1 MKRIVALC
9 SVCTCLAMM
18 AGVPQSNHGLRLHV
32 PQQERVMPA
41 SSVSRAP
48 LKAVSESQMSGSR
61 ICFIHQ
67 YGWEESPTGAVQVE
81 QYDPFSIGGW
91 TTMLAEG
98 SEQGYLV
105 LQGGM
110 TTYEVD
116 QPIKVDYEAG
126 TVTLEATNEPFA
138 TVDLGS
144 ETTSSAGATVTV
156 ETIQH
161 FYLVNEAWIMNE
173 GDLADV
179 VGRILDDGSMVI
191 EDGFG
196 YYIEEVKTTTIT
208 SKGTT
213 RVMSDTTRSVS
224 LIYRDTRLVKP
235 NGKHEFVN
243 ESNGEARSCDVY
255 MYQSNDTVYV
265 MNLYGYGY
273 GENYMVVTEEGTM
286 SYPQQPLRDI
296 VDADYPGGDGMWYN
310 NSVVDGQTVAGN
322 EGEVTP
328 EAITWGLTRPG
339 DKDGLWYGWDN
350 NRLYFTDGQSF
361 VLPVTTL
368 RGDVNSSG
376 TVEIADV
383 TSLIDALLSGDQ
395 SLINIK
401 NSDVNLDGEITIGDV
416 TLLID
421 FLLSGV
427 WPD

>member
-1 MKRIVALC
+1 
-9 SVCTCLAMM
+9 
-18 AGVPQSNHGLRLHV
+18 
-32 PQQERVMPA
+32 MPA

-368 RGDVNSSG
+368 RGDVNSRDRKS
-376 TVEIADV
+376 VV
-383 TSLIDALLSGDQ
+383 
-395 SLINIK
+395 
-401 NSDVNLDGEITIGDV
+401 
-416 TLLID
+416 
-421 FLLSGV
+421 
-427 WPD
+427 

>member
-1 MKRIVALC
+1 
-9 SVCTCLAMM
+9 MM

-41 SSVSRAP
+41 SSVSKAP

-243 ESNGEARSCDVY
+243 ESNGETRSCDVY

-328 EAITWGLTRPG
+328 EVITWGLTRPG

-368 RGDVNSSG
+368 RGDVNGSG

-401 NSDVNLDGEITIGDV
+401 NSDVSLDGEITIGDV

-427 WPD
+427 WPN

>member
-1 MKRIVALC
+1 
-9 SVCTCLAMM
+9 
-18 AGVPQSNHGLRLHV
+18 
-32 PQQERVMPA
+32 MPA

-243 ESNGEARSCDVY
+243 ESNGETRSCDVY

-368 RGDVNSSG
+368 RGDVNGSG

-401 NSDVNLDGEITIGDV
+401 NSDVSLDGEITIGDV

-427 WPD
+427 WPN

>member
-1 MKRIVALC
+1 
-9 SVCTCLAMM
+9 
-18 AGVPQSNHGLRLHV
+18 
-32 PQQERVMPA
+32 MPA

-144 ETTSSAGATVTV
+144 ETTSSDGATVTV

-243 ESNGEARSCDVY
+243 ESNGETRSCDVY

-401 NSDVNLDGEITIGDV
+401 NSDVSLDGEITIGDV

-427 WPD
+427 WPN

>member
-1 MKRIVALC
+1 
-9 SVCTCLAMM
+9 
-18 AGVPQSNHGLRLHV
+18 
-32 PQQERVMPA
+32 MPA

-243 ESNGEARSCDVY
+243 ESNGETRSCDVY

-401 NSDVNLDGEITIGDV
+401 NSDVSLDGEITIGDV

-427 WPD
+427 WPN

>member
-1 MKRIVALC
+1 
-9 SVCTCLAMM
+9 
-18 AGVPQSNHGLRLHV
+18 
-32 PQQERVMPA
+32 MPA

-67 YGWEESPTGAVQVE
+67 YGWEESPTGVVQVE

-213 RVMSDTTRSVS
+213 RVMNDTTRSVS

-243 ESNGEARSCDVY
+243 ESNGETRSCDVY

>member
-1 MKRIVALC
+1 
-9 SVCTCLAMM
+9 
-18 AGVPQSNHGLRLHV
+18 
-32 PQQERVMPA
+32 MPA

-243 ESNGEARSCDVY
+243 ESNGETRSCDVY

-296 VDADYPGGDGMWYN
+296 VNADYPGGDGMWYN

-427 WPD
+427 WPN

>member
-1 MKRIVALC
+1 
-9 SVCTCLAMM
+9 
-18 AGVPQSNHGLRLHV
+18 
-32 PQQERVMPA
+32 MPA

-243 ESNGEARSCDVY
+243 ESNGETRSCDVY

-395 SLINIK
+395 SSINIK
-401 NSDVNLDGEITIGDV
+401 NSDVSLDGEITIGDV

>member
-1 MKRIVALC
+1 
-9 SVCTCLAMM
+9 
-18 AGVPQSNHGLRLHV
+18 
-32 PQQERVMPA
+32 MPA

-243 ESNGEARSCDVY
+243 ESNGETRSCDVY

>member
-1 MKRIVALC
+1 
-9 SVCTCLAMM
+9 
-18 AGVPQSNHGLRLHV
+18 
-32 PQQERVMPA
+32 MPA
-41 SSVSRAP
+41 SSVSKAP

-243 ESNGEARSCDVY
+243 ESNGETRSCDVY

>member
-1 MKRIVALC
+1 
-9 SVCTCLAMM
+9 
-18 AGVPQSNHGLRLHV
+18 
-32 PQQERVMPA
+32 MPA
-41 SSVSRAP
+41 SSVSKAP

-81 QYDPFSIGGW
+81 RYDPFSIGGW

-243 ESNGEARSCDVY
+243 ESNGETRSCDVY

-401 NSDVNLDGEITIGDV
+401 NSDVSLDGEITIGDV

>member
-1 MKRIVALC
+1 
-9 SVCTCLAMM
+9 M

-41 SSVSRAP
+41 SSVSKAP

-243 ESNGEARSCDVY
+243 ESNGETRSCDVY

-368 RGDVNSSG
+368 RGDVNGSG

-401 NSDVNLDGEITIGDV
+401 NSDVSLDGEITIGDV

-427 WPD
+427 WPN

>member
-1 MKRIVALC
+1 
-9 SVCTCLAMM
+9 MM

-243 ESNGEARSCDVY
+243 ESNGETRSCDVY

-401 NSDVNLDGEITIGDV
+401 NSDVSLDGEITIGDV

-427 WPD
+427 WPN

>member
-1 MKRIVALC
+1 
-9 SVCTCLAMM
+9 MM

-67 YGWEESPTGAVQVE
+67 YGWEESPTGVVQVE

-213 RVMSDTTRSVS
+213 RVMNDTTRSVS

-243 ESNGEARSCDVY
+243 ESNGETRSCDVY

>member
-1 MKRIVALC
+1 
-9 SVCTCLAMM
+9 
-18 AGVPQSNHGLRLHV
+18 
-32 PQQERVMPA
+32 MPA

-243 ESNGEARSCDVY
+243 ESNGETRSCDVY

-296 VDADYPGGDGMWYN
+296 VNADYPGGDGMWYN

>member
-1 MKRIVALC
+1 
-9 SVCTCLAMM
+9 
-18 AGVPQSNHGLRLHV
+18 
-32 PQQERVMPA
+32 
-41 SSVSRAP
+41 
-48 LKAVSESQMSGSR
+48 
-61 ICFIHQ
+61 
-67 YGWEESPTGAVQVE
+67 
-81 QYDPFSIGGW
+81 
-91 TTMLAEG
+91 
-98 SEQGYLV
+98 
-105 LQGGM
+105 
-110 TTYEVD
+110 
-116 QPIKVDYEAG
+116 
-126 TVTLEATNEPFA
+126 
-138 TVDLGS
+138 
-144 ETTSSAGATVTV
+144 
-156 ETIQH
+156 
-161 FYLVNEAWIMNE
+161 
-173 GDLADV
+173 
-179 VGRILDDGSMVI
+179 
-191 EDGFG
+191 
-196 YYIEEVKTTTIT
+196 
-208 SKGTT
+208 
-213 RVMSDTTRSVS
+213 

-243 ESNGEARSCDVY
+243 ESNGETRSCDVY

-296 VDADYPGGDGMWYN
+296 VNADYPGGDGMWYN

>member
-1 MKRIVALC
+1 
-9 SVCTCLAMM
+9 
-18 AGVPQSNHGLRLHV
+18 
-32 PQQERVMPA
+32 MPA

-67 YGWEESPTGAVQVE
+67 YGWEESPTGVVQVE

-196 YYIEEVKTTTIT
+196 YYIEEGKTTTIT

-213 RVMSDTTRSVS
+213 RVMNDTTRSVS

-243 ESNGEARSCDVY
+243 ESNGETRSCDVY